1 MADLNSYE
9 SRELSWQSYS
19 RAGNQQMQEQQYL
32 LAWQAYCQAIEVAEL
47 LLEAAALYP
56 QYATAVHLYV
66 VSHHNLADAL
76 LCLGEVRQA
85 EEILRSA
92 YAKVMTLMHDPTV
105 FSELRLES
113 LKALKMITFEL
124 HRFYRESEQ
133 FELAEALFTEA
144 TQAAQAF
151 LAQPNL
157 SQPNLSQPYANPSL
171 N

>member
-1 MADLNSYE
+1 
-9 SRELSWQSYS
+9 
-19 RAGNQQMQEQQYL
+19 MQEQQYL
-32 LAWQAYCQAIEVAEL
+32 LAWQAYCQAIELAEL
-47 LLEAAALYP
+47 LLEAAMFCSH
-56 QYATAVHLYV
+56 YASAVHPYV

-76 LCLGEVRQA
+76 LCLGEVQQA

-92 YAKVMTLMHDPTV
+92 YAKIIALMQDSAV
-105 FSELRLES
+105 SSELRLES
-113 LKALKMITFEL
+113 LKAFKMITFEL

-157 SQPNLSQPYANPSL
+157 AQLNLTQPYINPSF
-171 N
+171 NSSHN